1 MHYNLNEELDGIL
14 GAASLKEQICVVS
27 GASSGIGKEVAL
39 TLARA
44 GAFVILSARRTQ
56 KLLETAEQIKSE
68 GGRCEVVPCDFREP
82 YAVEC
87 LAGIAQKKYRR
98 IDLWVNAA
106 GVNNAMGITWE
117 LDYED
122 WIGEVDGLLKT
133 CYIGTKCAINVM
145 KNQKFGGRII
155 NFSGGGVTKPEVYN
169 SAYACSK
176 TAIVRFTECVNLE
189 LQAENLPIKIFAF
202 APGLVRT
209 QRNIDL
215 VNKPET
221 KKFMPGIIDKI
232 LNDTATPI
240 EKPANFVAFIASGQ
254 VDELSG
260 CLLYSHMDKEKL
272 IQNIPTI
279 KENGLNKIIVKS

>member
-1 MHYNLNEELDGIL
+1 MYNLNG
-14 GAASLKEQICVVS
+14 QICVVS

-39 TLARA
+39 TLAKA
-44 GAFVILSARRTQ
+44 GAFVALSARRTK
-56 KLLETAEQIKSE
+56 KLLETAEQIKKE
-68 GGRCEVVPCDFREP
+68 GGSCEVIPCDFREP
-82 YAVEC
+82 FSVES
-87 LAGIAQKKYRR
+87 LAGIIQKKYKRL
-98 IDLWVNAA
+98 DLWVNAA
-106 GVNNAMGITWE
+106 GVNNAMGITWD
-117 LDYED
+117 LDYKD
-122 WIGEVDGLLKT
+122 WLGEVDGLLKT
-133 CYIGTKCAINVM
+133 CFIGTKCAINIM
-145 KNQKFGGRII
+145 KSQKSGGRII
-155 NFSGGGVTKPEVYN
+155 NFSGGGVVKPEVYN

-221 KKFMPGIIDKI
+221 QKFMPGIIDKI

-240 EKPANFVAFIASGQ
+240 EKPANFVTFIATGQ

-260 CLLYSHMDKEKL
+260 CLLFSHMDKEKL
-272 IQNIPTI
+272 IQNIPNI
-279 KENGLNKIIVKS
+279 KENGLNKIIVK

>member
-1 MHYNLNEELDGIL
+1 MYNLTG
-14 GAASLKEQICVVS
+14 QVCVVV

-39 TLARA
+39 TLARY
-44 GAFVILSARRTQ
+44 GAVVVLSARRTE
-56 KLLETAEQIKSE
+56 KLYETAAQIKAE
-68 GGRCEVVPCDFREP
+68 GGECEVFPCDFREP
-82 YAVEC
+82 YSVEA
-87 LAGIAQKKYRR
+87 LVSVVKNHRKK

-106 GVNNAMGITWE
+106 GANNAMGITW
-117 LDYED
+117 DISYED
-122 WIGEVDGLLKT
+122 WLGEVDALLKT
-133 CYIGTKCAINVM
+133 CYVGTKCAINAM
-145 KNQKFGGRII
+145 KAQGFGRII
-155 NFSGGGVTKPEVYN
+155 NFSGGGVSKPEVYN

-189 LQAENLPIKIFAF
+189 LEAEKLPIKIFAF

-240 EKPANFVAFIASGQ
+240 EKPANFVAFIATGQ
-254 VDELSG
+254 VDGLSG
-260 CLLYSHMDKEKL
+260 HLLSSHMDKEKL
-272 IQNIPTI
+272 IREIDNI
-279 KENGLNKIIVKS
+279 KANSLHKIMVKS